1 MVLTPEEEA
10 VLKELKVRR
19 MSRDGITEVITTKAA
34 TIIERLVKILEEK
47 NG

>member
-1 MVLTPEEEA
+1 MILTPEEES

-34 TIIERLVKILEEK
+34 TIIERLIKLLEQK
-47 NG
+47 SG